1 MRGEVR
7 YPGAYALPQRG
18 ETLSHLV
25 ERAGGL
31 RPEAFPEGAVL
42 RRLGSVV
49 ALGVPSD
56 AVLEPVVIDLS
67 AALRTPGSEADLVLR
82 EGDEL
87 FIPSSS
93 GAVTVAGAVRSPA
106 TLQHRAALKLSDYLA
121 SCGGLIDAA
130 DAARITITAPNNAS
144 RLVAKGQD
152 PVLVPGSTID
162 VPLARATE
170 RLRVVEVKGAVAQ
183 PAIVQFTESARLGYY
198 LTACGGFTAN
208 ADVERV
214 SVLLPDGRI
223 LRGMP
228 GAAFDPEVP
237 AGATII
243 VTAKAGAEPTA
254 ASAP

>member
-1 MRGEVR
+1 
-7 YPGAYALPQRG
+7 
-18 ETLSHLV
+18 
-25 ERAGGL
+25 
-31 RPEAFPEGAVL
+31 
-42 RRLGSVV
+42 
-49 ALGVPSD
+49 
-56 AVLEPVVIDLS
+56 
-67 AALRTPGSEADLVLR
+67 
-82 EGDEL
+82 
-87 FIPSSS
+87 
-93 GAVTVAGAVRSPA
+93 VAGAVRRPA

-162 VPLARATE
+162 VPLTRATE

-223 LRGMP
+223 LRGTP